1 MPEFTDVERAVGT
14 YRSKFV
20 ALDEAYPITP
30 RTTGVEE
37 RRWRWVFQHLDPK
50 DPDPVIDAIASPG
63 FKQRSNN
70 LRFLTGMLGRAP
82 RIGDKTEDLLGQ
94 DFDVDYGPNLN
105 GRNTIVN
112 VRRVTPVAPQNVAG
126 LTESAAQVSD
136 NVLRQ
141 SSQPETA
148 TFRDVKVPVTDPR
161 VLTPTT
167 TPEGDGGTEDDQL
180 PF

>member
-1 MPEFTDVERAVGT
+1 MPEFTDVERKVGT

-20 ALDEAYPITP
+20 ALDETYPITP
-30 RTTGVEE
+30 RATGVEE
-37 RRWRWVFQHLDPK
+37 IRWRWVFQNTDPK

-70 LRFLTGMLGRAP
+70 LKFLTGMLGRAP

-94 DFDVDYGPNLN
+94 VFDVDYGPNLN

-112 VRRVTPVAPQNVAG
+112 VRKVTPVAPQE
-126 LTESAAQVSD
+126 TMTD
-136 NVLRQ
+136 
-141 SSQPETA
+141 PETA
-148 TFRDVKVPVTDPR
+148 TFRDVKVTVTDPR
-161 VLTPTT
+161 TVAPTGVAVG
-167 TPEGDGGTEDDQL
+167 GDGGTEDDEL

>member
-1 MPEFTDVERAVGT
+1 MPEYTDVEREVGT

-20 ALDEAYPITP
+20 ALDEHFPITP
-30 RTTGVEE
+30 RATGVTEE
-37 RRWRWVFQHLDPK
+37 RWRWVFQHLDPK

-70 LRFLTGMLGRAP
+70 LKFLTGMLGRAP

-112 VRRVTPVAPQNVAG
+112 VRKVTPTAPQNVTDLKTA
-126 LTESAAQVSD
+126 TQKAADQHAI
-136 NVLRQ
+136 Q
-141 SSQPETA
+141 EGETA
-148 TFRDVKVPVTDPR
+148 TFRDTEVPVTDPA
-161 VLTPTT
+161 
-167 TPEGDGGTEDDQL
+167 EDPL